1 MSIARTKREQSK
13 FLFEKLKNDPA
24 KLEIAKAKLEEYDA
38 CDHIYGKMVEI
49 MDREDNEKNGRQL
62 FMELLKLEIA
72 NRKILIEYLEKTLL
86 S

>member
-13 FLFEKLKNDPA
+13 FLFEKLKNNPD
-24 KLEIAKAKLEEYDA
+24 KLEIAKAKLEEYDS

-49 MDREDNEKNGRQL
+49 MNREDNEKNGRQL
-62 FMELLKLEIA
+62 FMELLEREIS
-72 NRKILIEYLEKTLL
+72 NRKLLVEYLEKTLL